1 MYLLSTP
8 YQRFS
13 IHRHFE
19 TVFERLKS
27 DTILLSEIINMSY
40 CNMQELRSVVIENL
54 FFTLSRAASSAA
66 ADVLNGLHLISPVL
80 DT

>member
-1 MYLLSTP
+1 
-8 YQRFS
+8 
-13 IHRHFE
+13 
-19 TVFERLKS
+19 
-27 DTILLSEIINMSY
+27 MSY
-40 CNMQELRSVVIENL
+40 CNMQELRSVVTANL